1 MFFLGMAENG
11 KEVYEENTVQFSEYL
26 RRGDRRLAIAMLTLS
41 KTGRRYSSDM
51 AIHISWGY

>member
-1 MFFLGMAENG
+1 MAENG